1 VALSSLNLS
10 VTGAYKM
17 CLLYNHSDNTDN
29 ML

>member
-1 VALSSLNLS
+1 
-10 VTGAYKM
+10 M